1 MPSPTPENAVPNA
14 FPATLVFVA
23 ALVAITAPAHA
34 ANPMELLR
42 GYEASARAASPSYA
56 GSSAERGSRL
66 FRTPQG
72 GEWSCASCHGET
84 PTGTGRHARTN
95 KTIQPLAPATNP
107 ERFSD
112 TAQVEKWFRRNCGD
126 VLKRECTAQ
135 EKGDI
140 LAWLV
145 TLK

>member
-1 MPSPTPENAVPNA
+1 MPRFRIAA
-14 FPATLVFVA
+14 IAIAA
-23 ALVAITAPAHA
+23 ALAAAPFRVHAVAPGDL
-34 ANPMELLR
+34 MR
-42 GYEASARAASPSYA
+42 GYETAARAQSPSFA
-56 GSSAERGSRL
+56 GFSAERGVRL

-84 PTGTGRHARTN
+84 PTAAGRHARTS
-95 KTIQPLAPATNP
+95 KAIKPLAPSANP
-107 ERFSD
+107 ERFTD
-112 TAQVEKWFRRNCGD
+112 VAQVEKWFRRNCGD

>member
-1 MPSPTPENAVPNA
+1 MTRPS
-14 FPATLVFVA
+14 FPLLALA
-23 ALVAITAPAHA
+23 ALAALSSLPARA
-34 ANPMELLR
+34 VVSEDLLR
-42 GYEASARAASPSYA
+42 GYEAVARAQSPAFS
-56 GSSAERGSRL
+56 GFSSDRGGRL

-84 PTGTGRHARTN
+84 PTGPGRHA
-95 KTIQPLAPATNP
+95 KTAKVIQPLAPAANP
-107 ERFSD
+107 QRFTD
-112 TAQVEKWFRRNCGD
+112 VAQVEKWFRRNCGD

-140 LAWLV
+140 VTWLA